1 METLDTAEKLA
12 EVLALYMGAPDTQ
25 GEGIPCVMPLL
36 ANYLEIIWKWT
47 VILSSLKYLSGEK
60 NLEQITRVAKAH
72 KDMSDKEIK
81 VNYTSFSSKELKVTG
96 PSC

>member
-1 METLDTAEKLA
+1 M
-12 EVLALYMGAPDTQ
+12 
-25 GEGIPCVMPLL
+25 
-36 ANYLEIIWKWT
+36 
-47 VILSSLKYLSGEK
+47 ILSSLKYLSGEK
-60 NLEQITRVAKAH
+60 NLEQITRIAKAH